1 MNHEC
6 ERFHLQILTED
17 QFKCLIFIA
26 GLHPPDDSEIRFR
39 LLVKLETDEKVTVQD
54 LTVECNRLLKLRKDT
69 MLVQQQ
75 PSIFSQP
82 SQVSHIHSNKSKGSN
97 KIPPSTCWSCSE
109 WHYARFC
116 PFKKHKCQVCHKR
129 GHKENFCRPPNVKSP
144 DYQTH
149 SKSAHQTHCKSAH
162 KTYKK
167 NESAEKITF
176 SVCFQSRFQIPQ
188 EIYQCRFKRNPN
200 SFSI

>member
-6 ERFHLQILTED
+6 ERFHLQTLTED
-17 QFKCLIFIA
+17 QFKCLIFIT
-26 GLHPPDDSEIRFR
+26 GLHSPDDSEIRFR
-39 LLVKLETDEKVTVQD
+39 LLVKLETDKKVTVQD
-54 LTVECNRLLKLRKDT
+54 LTVECNRLLKLKDT
-69 MLVQQQ
+69 ILVQQQ
-75 PSIFSQP
+75 SSLFPLP
-82 SQVSHIHSNKSKGSN
+82 SQVSHIHSKKSKGSN
-97 KIPPSTCWSCSE
+97 KIPPSICWSCGK
-109 WHYARFC
+109 WYYARFC

-149 SKSAHQTHCKSAH
+149 SKSAHQT
-162 KTYKK
+162 YKK

-176 SVCFQSRFQIPQ
+176 SVCYFQSRFQIPQ
-188 EIYQCRFKRNPN
+188 EIYQCRFKRNPS